1 MPLMLDGFF
10 VIDKPVGVTSHDIVA
25 MVRRAIGQKKVGH
38 TGTLDPFATGV
49 LPVAVGD
56 GTKTIQFLDESVKEY
71 RAVLRLGI
79 TTDTQDL
86 TGQVTC
92 ERDWSG
98 LTPGDLERL
107 VPQFSGTLSQLPPMF
122 SALKQGGVPLYKLA
136 RQGVEVERELRE
148 VEIHSLSF
156 DWIRLP
162 EAAFTVR
169 CSRGTYVRTLAYDL
183 GEALGCGAH
192 LLELRRTQSGLFREA
207 EAISI
212 EELRAASD
220 PATLLFPLERALSH
234 LKGFEL
240 SAEGGRRL
248 ANGIAPLAAELP
260 ENALKDLLA
269 EEQVRLFVEGR
280 FAAVARFDIVRGLR
294 LSRVFN

>member
-1 MPLMLDGFF
+1 MLDGFF

-49 LPVAVGD
+49 LPVAVGE

-79 TTDTQDL
+79 STDTQDL
-86 TGQVTC
+86 TGKVLC
-92 ERDWSG
+92 ERDWST
-98 LTPGDLERL
+98 LAPCDLMQLVRL
-107 VPQFSGTLSQLPPMF
+107 FTGKLSQLPPMF

-136 RQGVEVERELRE
+136 RQGVEVERESRE
-148 VEIHSLSF
+148 VEIYSLSF
-156 DWIRLP
+156 DWIKLP

-169 CSRGTYVRTLAYDL
+169 CSRGTYVRTLASDI

-192 LLELRRTQSGLFREA
+192 LLELRRTQSGLFLES

-212 EELRAASD
+212 EDLRDCAD
-220 PATLLFPLERALSH
+220 PAALLFPLERALSH

-240 SAEGGRRL
+240 SAEGGKRL
-248 ANGIAPLAAELP
+248 TNGIAPLAADLP
-260 ENALKDLLA
+260 ESALVGLTHD
-269 EEQVRLFVEGR
+269 EQVRLFVAGR
-280 FAAVARFDIVRGLR
+280 FAAVARFDNVRGLR